1 MESLFREILAT
12 SPTVETNSL
21 PPLDASPSA
30 ASEEMIVLTKDEE
43 AKSDVDTAG
52 FMAGALGNNWMNEVD
67 KLLESMLPSTSSAT
81 STEEGTLPDLEL
93 GWDLDPIGTSA
104 SMVGISAF

>member
-1 MESLFREILAT
+1 
-12 SPTVETNSL
+12 
-21 PPLDASPSA
+21 
-30 ASEEMIVLTKDEE
+30 MIVLTKDEA
-43 AKSDVDTAG
+43 AKSDVDSAG
-52 FMAGALGNNWMNEVD
+52 FVAGALGNNWMNEVD
-67 KLLESMLPSTSSAT
+67 KLLESMSSSAT